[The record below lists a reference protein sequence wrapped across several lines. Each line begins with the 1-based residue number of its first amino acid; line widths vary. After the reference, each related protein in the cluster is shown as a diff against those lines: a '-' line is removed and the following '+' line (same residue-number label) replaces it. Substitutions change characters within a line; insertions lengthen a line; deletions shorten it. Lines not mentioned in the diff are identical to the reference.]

1 MLVTAIDRELQH
13 LHPVFRQKATQ
24 LLEKLAAEGIPFRL
38 FEGFRT
44 PSRQQYLYDQ
54 GRTRPG
60 AIITKAR
67 PWQSYH
73 QYGVAGDFVLFE
85 NGKWSW
91 DDQGPKAA
99 WWKRLHQVGQKL
111 GLEPLGW
118 EKPHLQLKG
127 LSTGALQSGHYPPG
141 GDEDWAENL
150 ANVIYGWTG
159 SPPAPPAPAIL
170 PDRPGLREPGGPAL
184 DLTGLPAMG
193 AADWHNR
200 FNGRV
205 WRYDRTGVY
214 YKEGAEVVGPLR
226 TPGEPLTC
234 RKILSLCGE
243 EIAASARRHQVPMAL
258 IIMTIATETG
268 AYRKVGF
275 TGPLTFRWEPQ
286 VKVTDVK
293 PPLLGDY
300 SAGPMQTLASAARWI
315 IRVQKLNYD
324 PFKVA
329 PVYEFQPEPPADHP
343 LYGYRINI
351 DLGTAQIKQRWAL
364 TGDDP
369 ILVAAAYNAGGL
381 YKSTSNPWRLRSS
394 GNHLQRAAE
403 WYGDACAVLQE
414 V

>member
-1 MLVTAIDRELQH
+1 MSISAIDREPKH
-13 LHPVFRQKATQ
+13 LHPAFRQKAQ
-24 LLEKLAAEGIPFRL
+24 ELLQKLAGEGIPFRL

-60 AIITKAR
+60 PIVTKAR

-73 QYGVAGDFVLFE
+73 QYGVSGDFVLYE
-85 NGKWSW
+85 NGQWSW
-91 DDQGPKAA
+91 NDKGPKAA
-99 WWKRLHQVGQKL
+99 WWDRLHQLGQQV
-111 GLEPLGW
+111 GLEPLSW

-127 LSTGALQSGHYPPG
+127 LSTGTLQAGQYPHG
-141 GDEDWAENL
+141 GDETWAEHL
-150 ANVIYGWTG
+150 ADAIYGWTG
-159 SPPAPPAPAIL
+159 SPPAPPAPATL
-170 PDRPGLREPGGPAL
+170 SDRPGLSEPAPAL
-184 DLTGLPAMG
+184 DLQDLPAMG
-193 AADWHNR
+193 SSDWHNQ
-200 FNGRV
+200 FDGRV
-205 WRYDRTGVY
+205 WRYDNTGIY
-214 YKEGAEVVGPLR
+214 LKEGGGVVGPLR

-234 RKILSLCGE
+234 RKILSLCGD
-243 EIAASARRHQVPMAL
+243 EIAAAAKKHQVPPAL
-258 IIMTIATETG
+258 IIMTIATETA

-275 TGPLTFRWEPQ
+275 TGPSTFRWEPH
-286 VKVTDVK
+286 VKVTDVS

-300 SAGPMQTLASAARWI
+300 SAGPMQTLATTARWV
-315 IRVQKLNYD
+315 IRAQNLDYD

-343 LYGYRINI
+343 LYGYRVNI
-351 DLGTAQIKQRWAL
+351 DIGAAEIKQRWGM

-369 ILVAAAYNAGGL
+369 ILVGAAYNAGGL

-403 WYGDACAVLQE
+403 WYGDACAVLKE